1 MNNSELQ
8 ERLTV
13 VENELKLLK
22 QNSGKTTN
30 NIKEKARKTDRPQ
43 REKSKYNLFMADWMA
58 SQKDKLGSD
67 FNHRAAFGD
76 GAKAWNIHKLSN

>member
-30 NIKEKARKTDRPQ
+30 KIKEKARKTDRPP
-43 REKSKYNLFMADWMA
+43 REKSKYNLFMAD
-58 SQKDKLGSD
+58 D
-67 FNHRAAFGD
+67 FFNTGGLDFF
-76 GAKAWNIHKLSN
+76 N